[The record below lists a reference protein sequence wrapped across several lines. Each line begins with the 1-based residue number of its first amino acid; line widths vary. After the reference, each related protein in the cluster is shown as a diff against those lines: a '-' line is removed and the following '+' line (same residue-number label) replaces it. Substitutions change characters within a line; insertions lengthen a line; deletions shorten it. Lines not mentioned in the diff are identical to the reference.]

1 MSFKYNFVEQENSFI
16 LTLIGKI
23 MSEEDIRD
31 VNDAV
36 QKHLDIHHGN
46 LIMDFSQLTYI
57 NSTGINFVMRTLTKT
72 RIKNGDLILFGIN
85 GIVESLFKMTKLNEI
100 YTIYS
105 SQEEAVNHFK
115 K

>member
-1 MSFKYNFVEQENSFI
+1 MSFKYNFIQQENSFI
-16 LTLIGKI
+16 LSLIGKI
-23 MSEEDIRD
+23 MSEEDIRE
-31 VNDAV
+31 VNEAV
-36 QKHLDIHHGN
+36 QKHLDKNNGN
-46 LIMDFSQLTYI
+46 LIMDFSQLIYI

-85 GIVESLFKMTKLNEI
+85 GVVENLFKMTKLNEI

-105 SQEEAVNHFK
+105 TQEEAINHFK